1 MARASAASV
10 NMPIFANLG
19 KGSTHFAQAK
29 HRVGGKNTVNNRIPP
44 VASMNLKARG
54 MRMVPNQQNQNEQKS
69 NLWEEGI
76 IEISVGD
83 RP

>member
-1 MARASAASV
+1 
-10 NMPIFANLG
+10 
-19 KGSTHFAQAK
+19 
-29 HRVGGKNTVNNRIPP
+29 
-44 VASMNLKARG
+44 MNLKARG

-76 IEISVGD
+76 IEMSVGD